1 MDYTKILGIADHAVL
16 WAGTEE
22 CFGQFVSMR
31 AALVEK
37 LAAGQLAGGPFFGQS
52 APQEEEVP
60 YLLSIENGIGLISIH
75 GPMSNETNPWDKYVG
90 VASYPAIREAVAYAG
105 QSADVKAIILDIASG
120 GGSVA
125 GVSDTGATIRR
136 VNDTQKPIVAY
147 SDSGM
152 MSAAYWL
159 ASSAGNIF
167 SSNTAMVGSIGVLQ
181 MHMERSEMLK
191 QMGIKATV
199 MRAGEFKALA
209 NGVEPLTPAAKAEI
223 QSQLDESYK
232 VFVSHV
238 ADARGLSYDVVDKT
252 MAQGREFFGAQA
264 LSAGLVDG
272 ILSFDALVAKVQS
285 NIS

>member
-1 MDYTKILGIADHAVL
+1 MDHMKLLGHFGEHAVL

-22 CFGQFVSMR
+22 CFGQFVSLQVTL
-31 AALVEK
+31 AEK
-37 LAAGQLAGGPFFGQS
+37 AAAGQQAAGPFYGQA
-52 APQEEEVP
+52 APQEEVP
-60 YLLSIENGIGLISIH
+60 YLLDIKDGIGLISIH
-75 GPMSNETNPWDKYVG
+75 GPMSNETNPWDKYIG
-90 VASYPAIREAVAYAG
+90 TASYPAIREAVAYAG

-136 VNDTQKPIVAY
+136 VNDSQKPVVAY
-147 SDSGM
+147 TDSGM

-159 ASSAGNIF
+159 ASSAGNLF
-167 SSNTAMVGSIGVLQ
+167 SSNTAMVGSIGVIQ
-181 MHMERSEMLK
+181 MHIERSEMLK

-209 NGVEPLTPAAKAEI
+209 NGVEPLTDAARAEI

-238 ADARGLSYDVVDKT
+238 ADARGLSYDIVDKT
-252 MAQGREFFGAQA
+252 MAQGREFFGVQA

-272 ILSFDALVAKVQS
+272 ILTFDELVAQVKS
-285 NIS
+285 KIS